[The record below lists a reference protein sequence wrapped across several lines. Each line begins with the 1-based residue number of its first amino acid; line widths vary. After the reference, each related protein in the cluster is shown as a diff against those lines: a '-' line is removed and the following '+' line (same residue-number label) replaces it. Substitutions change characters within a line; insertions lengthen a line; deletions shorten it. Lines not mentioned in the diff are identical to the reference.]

1 MDWGSIRDTGLN
13 KGMSIKDKIKSAKT
27 DGWLAE
33 GLTDE
38 EIKESIKSAKAE
50 TYRDMLNSLLNDTNP
65 YGIDEY
71 AYMCN
76 QIKGIFTQIKLV

>member
-1 MDWGSIRDTGLN
+1 MHID
-13 KGMSIKDKIKSAKT
+13 MSIKSKIESAKT
-27 DGWLAE
+27 DKWITE

-38 EIKESIKSAKAE
+38 EIEEAIQSAKAK

-76 QIKGIFTQIKLV
+76 QIKGI

>member
-1 MDWGSIRDTGLN
+1 
-13 KGMSIKDKIKSAKT
+13 MSIKDKIKSAKT

-76 QIKGIFTQIKLV
+76 QIKGI